1 MRAKKGGKDLAVVG
15 RQPDMG
21 FKRMKYHGE
30 REDLGH
36 WDKMYSIHSSRPLLL
51 NVEVIVFSRLK
62 MIALR

>member
-1 MRAKKGGKDLAVVG
+1 MRAKKGGKDLAADG

-21 FKRMKYHGE
+21 FNHGE

>member
-1 MRAKKGGKDLAVVG
+1 MSGNPTWGLNA
-15 RQPDMG
+15 
-21 FKRMKYHGE
+21 KYHGE

-36 WDKMYSIHSSRPLLL
+36 WDKMYSIHSSKPLLL